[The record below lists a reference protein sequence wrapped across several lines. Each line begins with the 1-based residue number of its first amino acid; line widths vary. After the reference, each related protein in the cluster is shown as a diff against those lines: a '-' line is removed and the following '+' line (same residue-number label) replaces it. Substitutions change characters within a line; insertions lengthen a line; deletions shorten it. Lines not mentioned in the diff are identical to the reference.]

1 MKIAMI
7 AAVAENNAIG
17 INNKMPWYLP
27 GDLRYFKAV
36 TMGKPIIMGRKTFE
50 SLGKPLPGR
59 TNIVITRDQQYNH
72 DGVRVVHSL
81 EDALSLA
88 ESIAMIDGVS
98 ELMVIGGAE
107 IYRQALPK
115 AERLYLTRVYQRF
128 EGDAFFPE
136 FDERNWTEVTRK
148 DQTTEDEQQLT
159 YSYLIL
165 DKISAAT

>member
-1 MKIAMI
+1 MKVAMI

-27 GDLRYFKAV
+27 DDLLYFKSV

-59 TNIVITRDQQYNH
+59 TNIVITRDQQYCC
-72 DGVRVVHSL
+72 DGIRVVHSI

-88 ESIAMIDGVS
+88 ENIALVEGVD

-107 IYRQALPK
+107 IYQQALPK
-115 AERLYLTRVYQRF
+115 AERLYLTRVYQSF
-128 EGDAFFPE
+128 NGDAFFPE
-136 FDERNWTEVTRK
+136 FNNSEWNEVSRCDKSTGDEKR
-148 DQTTEDEQQLT
+148 LT
-159 YSYLIL
+159 YSYLVL
-165 DKISAAT
+165 DKK